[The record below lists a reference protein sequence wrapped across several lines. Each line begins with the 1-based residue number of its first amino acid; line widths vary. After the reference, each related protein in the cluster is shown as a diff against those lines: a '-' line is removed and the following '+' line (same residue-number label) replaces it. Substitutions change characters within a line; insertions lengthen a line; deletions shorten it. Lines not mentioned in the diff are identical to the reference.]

1 MMEDMILDNMKDVK
15 KVEKVSISYYCLK
28 IGEDKELVHNV
39 YNFKVINL
47 VQIKN
52 MKINKIYTK
61 GVKEVFFIVL
71 DGIQDY

>member
-1 MMEDMILDNMKDVK
+1 MEDMILDNMKDVK

-47 VQIKN
+47 V
-52 MKINKIYTK
+52 
-61 GVKEVFFIVL
+61 
-71 DGIQDY
+71 